1 MYNMKKTILLVI
13 IILLVG
19 LSSCNKKTTVINNVI
34 NQTVDVED
42 KITIETFEDVLCNT
56 IENVEQSVVGIK
68 AVNDQAILKTESFG
82 SGVIV
87 SNEQN
92 KYYIVTNRHVIMNK
106 GNIYDNIDIYL
117 GSIDFYIDA
126 ALVAYD
132 EYIDLALLEVE
143 TDILLKVC
151 KLGNSNE
158 LKKGQFCIAVGS
170 PYDLETYYN
179 TVSVGNISSVKRV
192 ITESNYFHKE
202 LTNEYIQS
210 TAAINEGCSG
220 GGLFNLN
227 GELIGINTWK
237 LTDSST
243 NIDSM
248 NFSIGVDK
256 IKEVST
262 LYLH

>member
-1 MYNMKKTILLVI
+1 MYNMKKILLLVI

-42 KITIETFEDVLCNT
+42 EINIETLDDVLCNT
-56 IENVEQSVVGIK
+56 VEIVEQCVVGIK
-68 AVNDQAILKTESFG
+68 AVNNQAILKTESFG
-82 SGVIV
+82 SGVII
-87 SNEQN
+87 SNKQN
-92 KYYIVTNRHVIMNK
+92 KYYVVTNRHVIMNK

-117 GSIDFYIDA
+117 GSIDLYIDA
-126 ALVAYD
+126 ALVSYN

-151 KLGNSNE
+151 ELGDNNE
-158 LKKGQFCIAVGS
+158 LKKGKFCIAVGS

-179 TVSVGNISSVKRV
+179 TVSVGNISSVKRF

-202 LTNEYIQS
+202 VTNEYIQS
-210 TAAINEGCSG
+210 TASINEGCSG
-220 GGLFNLN
+220 GGLFNLS

-237 LTDSST
+237 LIDSST
-243 NIDSM
+243 NIDDM
-248 NFSIGVDK
+248 NFSISVDK
-256 IKEVST
+256 VKEVFT
-262 LYLH
+262 FYLH